1 MAFIRH
7 KNIGGHSYRYL
18 VEGYRGE
25 GGKVKHRTLKYLGA
39 APRLPLNAPTAVVL
53 FAGGGGVECGL
64 VEAGIRPVLSVECDP
79 ANLELSRAL
88 AHNNDLNFRSYGGK
102 VIFQTV
108 QDLAENFFVSIPL
121 NPDYLVACPVCSN
134 FSQAK
139 GGTEEQQDIDAAI
152 TVAQAISH
160 IKPVTFLLENV
171 PAYEK
176 SDSWHLIYAALKG
189 EGYQVVAAALDA
201 ADYGVP
207 QSRSRFIV
215 KASREDKP
223 GLPPK
228 QKRIGW
234 FEAIA
239 DLIPDLPPS
248 ELLPA
253 QRAVLDEKLAL
264 KPGLEALL
272 IERIGY
278 REKPQTRE
286 PVEPAWVIKK
296 SIFHDGKG
304 ANRNRFIDVWLAS
317 GEVRALNI
325 EAVSQIQGFPR
336 WYHLPQEVNISGSIL
351 GYSVP
356 PPLIKALI
364 EN

>member
-1 MAFIRH
+1 MPYIAHRKIKGRT
-7 KNIGGHSYRYL
+7 YRYL
-18 VEGYRGE
+18 TESHRENGSPRQ
-25 GGKVKHRTLKYLGA
+25 RTLKYLGA
-39 APRLPLNAPTAVVL
+39 APTLEKNAPIAVIM

-64 VEAGIRPVLSVECDP
+64 IEAGIRPVISVECDP
-79 ANLELSRAL
+79 TNPDLSREL
-88 AHNNDLNFRSYGGK
+88 AHNNHLNFKPYGGK
-102 VIFQTV
+102 VLFQTV
-108 QDLAENFFVSIPL
+108 EDLAKNSFAGIPL

-139 GGTEEQQDIDAAI
+139 GGTEQQRDLDAAI
-152 TVAQAISH
+152 AVAQAISH

-215 KASREDKP
+215 KAGREDKP

-296 SIFHDGKG
+296 SVFHDGKG
-304 ANRNRFIDVWLAS
+304 ANRNRFIDVWLVD
-317 GEVRALNI
+317 GTVKALTI
-325 EAVSQIQGFPR
+325 EAAARIQGFPQ
-336 WYHLPQEVNISGSIL
+336 WYHLPLQVSVAGSIL

-356 PPLIKALI
+356 PPLVKALV